1 MIYEMFQ
8 NETCP
13 LLTGDQLICINDGIW
28 PEHSRSPCEITKN
41 YKAGLRMLNM
51 APGISY
57 KLQQLIR
64 ATRTLHYADSD
75 QRSGAWAKYGEN
87 PYLRA
92 TTTAG
97 GFFFNLQAEESL
109 LFLEQ
114 FADIMAEQLDMTQK
128 VGRILG
134 YSRYQLDIK
143 PWEWDG
149 EEQGNTSEPKT
160 VSPKDA
166 GPKDSQPKTVSP
178 S

>member
-1 MIYEMFQ
+1 M
-8 NETCP
+8 
-13 LLTGDQLICINDGIW
+13 
-28 PEHSRSPCEITKN
+28 
-41 YKAGLRMLNM
+41 
-51 APGISY
+51 
-57 KLQQLIR
+57 
-64 ATRTLHYADSD
+64 HYADSD

-97 GFFFNLQAEESL
+97 GFFFNLQAEEAL

-149 EEQGNTSEPKT
+149 EEGDSDEPQIEYPTDSEPAQEE
-160 VSPKDA
+160 PA
-166 GPKDSQPKTVSP
+166 IEYP

>member
-1 MIYEMFQ
+1 
-8 NETCP
+8 
-13 LLTGDQLICINDGIW
+13 
-28 PEHSRSPCEITKN
+28 
-41 YKAGLRMLNM
+41 MLNM

-97 GFFFNLQAEESL
+97 GFFFNLQAEEAL

-114 FADIMAEQLDMTQK
+114 FADIMAEQVDMTQK
-128 VGRILG
+128 VGRALG

-149 EEQGNTSEPKT
+149 EEGDSDEPQIEYPTDSEPAQEE
-160 VSPKDA
+160 PA
-166 GPKDSQPKTVSP
+166 IEYP